1 MIEKKKNKS
10 NIGTSLSSLLI
21 KYYAKKDL
29 TLDTLLKFQLWPEY
43 LKCYS
48 KLAVLLLINHM

>member
-10 NIGTSLSSLLI
+10 NVGTSLSSLLI

-29 TLDTLLKFQLWPEY
+29 TLDTLLKFHLWPEY
-43 LKCYS
+43 LKYYS
-48 KLAVLLLINHM
+48 KLRSCITAH